1 MTWSE
6 RILQALWTFFAG
18 IILGWLTESYLIGGG
33 LAAITRKIVFG
44 DWDRGYQWTTSDIW
58 FWSISFLEGA
68 IGAAIGQYFRVR
80 ERVSQAV
87 YDQVGVRVEEVPG
100 TLLSELPGV
109 ELRTFQ

>member
-1 MTWSE
+1 MPSLSE

-33 LAAITRKIVFG
+33 LAAITRKILFG
-44 DWDRGYQWTTSDIW
+44 DWDRGFQWSRSDIW

-68 IGAAIGQYFRVR
+68 VGAAIGRYFRVQ

-87 YDQVGVRVEEVPG
+87 YDQVGVRVEE
-100 TLLSELPGV
+100 TLLSELRGA
-109 ELRTFQ
+109 ELGTSPR